1 MIKFGNDIIKVN
13 GGWIDYTQPVPP
25 VPTAYTVN
33 LVQTEGGQIGAYP
46 MSGYT
51 GDLISL
57 GNAPDTDYV
66 FMNYNLEGATL
77 NEDQES
83 FYIGNSNVSV
93 TGVFDY
99 QPPFAPEIMEVW
111 VYIDKSEITY
121 NSEGIQVYTL
131 KLNDVGIVPSIV
143 EGKQTQLQ
151 TWYDDTEYAY
161 QFNDN
166 NTCYSPQRS
175 DTDSIRFKL
184 PTIPSDNDVISYG
197 PYNPWWCY
205 NTTCRVRLV
214 GKDINDNEYII
225 ADSTYNQ
232 QTYYN
237 NNKQRVQ
244 LTYSSP
250 V

>member
-33 LVQTEGGQIGAYP
+33 LVQTVVGQISAVP

-51 GDLISL
+51 GSLISL
-57 GNAPDTDYV
+57 GNAPDTDYI

-77 NEDQES
+77 NADQES

-99 QPPFAPEIMEVW
+99 QPTPAPDITEVW
-111 VYIDKSEITY
+111 CYIDRTEHDGNYSIMV
-121 NSEGIQVYTL
+121 SSL
-131 KLNDVGIVPSIV
+131 KLNDVGITPSEV
-143 EGKQTQLQ
+143 KYLNYWNQ
-151 TWYDDTEYAY
+151 TWDDDTVNAWK
-161 QFNDN
+161 FNDEYN
-166 NTCYSPQRS
+166 GYNPPDST
-175 DTDSIRFKL
+175 TDSIKFKL
-184 PTIPSDNDVISYG
+184 PTIPSDNDIISYG
-197 PYNPWWCY
+197 PYHPYYAQNINCE
-205 NTTCRVRLV
+205 VRLV
-214 GKDINDNEYII
+214 GIDTNGNEYLI
-225 ADSTYNQ
+225 AYSGYNQ
-232 QTYYN
+232 QSYYN

-244 LTYSSP
+244 LTYNSP

>member
-13 GGWIDYTQPVPP
+13 GGWINYTQPVPP
-25 VPTAYTVN
+25 APTAYTVN
-33 LVQTEGGQIGAYP
+33 LVQTEGGQISAYP

-66 FMNYNLEGATL
+66 FMNYNLEGAEL

-99 QPPFAPEIMEVW
+99 QPPFVPEIMDVW
-111 VYIDKSEITY
+111 VYIDRIEGW
-121 NSEGIQVYTL
+121 NSIQVSNL
-131 KLNDVGIVPSIV
+131 KLNDVGLSPIEVIYLDNNSQTWVDDSAKAGNFNDEYNSYDSPSI
-143 EGKQTQLQ
+143 G
-151 TWYDDTEYAY
+151 
-161 QFNDN
+161 N
-166 NTCYSPQRS
+166 
-175 DTDSIRFKL
+175 SIRFKL
-184 PTIPSDNDVISYG
+184 PYIPSDNDVISYG
-197 PYNPWWCY
+197 PYNPYWTQSVDCAVY
-205 NTTCRVRLV
+205 LV
-214 GKDINDNEYII
+214 GIDTGGNEYII
-225 ADSTYNQ
+225 ADRTYNQ

-237 NNKQRVQ
+237 NNKQRVE
-244 LTYSSP
+244 LTYVSP